1 MNLKEKTTYKVD
13 FDTQNN
19 NGDTQNNNAIA
30 GEHHSFLFSFA
41 KNNLNKKIIL
51 IANKEKDDFLK
62 TTTFEFDL
70 IKELYSDCK
79 KCKKFSMCNVFSYNQ
94 SFTNSNILYYGT
106 VIFMIFRQIYN
117 CEKYTKILE
126 IDSHFLIYQ
135 NTIKNL
141 KISDYTK

>member
-19 NGDTQNNNAIA
+19 NEIV

-41 KNNLNKKIIL
+41 KNNFNKKIIL

-70 IKELYSDCK
+70 IKEFYPDCK

-106 VIFMIFRQIYN
+106 IIFMIFRQIYN

-126 IDSHFLIYQ
+126 FDSHFLIYQ
-135 NTIKNL
+135 NTITNL
-141 KISDYTK
+141 KINEYIK

>member
-1 MNLKEKTTYKVD
+1 MNLKEKTIYKVD

-19 NGDTQNNNAIA
+19 NEIV
-30 GEHHSFLFSFA
+30 GEHHSFLFSFE

-70 IKELYSDCK
+70 IKEFYSDCK

-126 IDSHFLIYQ
+126 FDSHFLIYQ
-135 NTIKNL
+135 NTITNL
-141 KISDYTK
+141 KISDYIK